1 MDAKSIECFA
11 ALAETRNFTCAARRC
26 GLSQPALT
34 RALRCL
40 EQQATVPLFERQR
53 NDVRLTEEGLRV
65 LQSLR
70 PSTAVLRQ
78 AAVRRRG

>member
-1 MDAKSIECFA
+1 MDPKAIECFA

-40 EQQATVPLFERQR
+40 EQQAKAPLFERAR
-53 NDVRLTEEGLRV
+53 NDVRLTAEGLRL
-65 LQSLR
+65 LQLLR
-70 PSTAVLRQ
+70 FSIPA
-78 AAVRRRG
+78 

>member
-1 MDAKSIECFA
+1 MDRKSIECFA

-34 RALRCL
+34 RALRGL
-40 EQQATVPLFERQR
+40 EQEVHAPLFERQR
-53 NDVRLTEEGLRV
+53 NDIRLTDEGQRL

-70 PSTAVLRQ
+70 PT
-78 AAVRRRG
+78 